1 MKKVLII
8 AYYWPPAGGPGVQ
21 RWVKFVKYL
30 RNFGIEPIVYV
41 PENPTYPLVDTN
53 IGQDL
58 PGDIT
63 VLKKPIKEP
72 YKLASLFF
80 KKKTKSMSA
89 GMVPRHKAT
98 FLEKC
103 LLWVRGNL
111 FIPDARIAWVSPSVH
126 FLKNYMTAHTID
138 TLITTGPPHSMHLI
152 GLQLKELLPISWIA
166 DFRDPWTTIGYHQS
180 LRLGKAAAKK
190 HEYLEQSV
198 LQKADAVLVTSYT
211 TQKELQQKTI
221 KPVYVITNGYDTSTA
236 GKVPLSKKFTIAHIG
251 SLLSGRNPEVLWKV
265 FSEMIMEDPDF
276 SDNFELQLIGKV
288 SQEVYEK
295 ISSYG
300 LERYISYEGYVTHE
314 QAIHYQRA
322 AQVLLLVE
330 IDSDITK
337 GIIPGKVFE
346 YMVSGRHIL
355 AIGPERWDVSTII
368 SRTNTGRGFKS
379 TDATALTEYLKYMF
393 LCYKEGNLAVSAIGL
408 QQYSRKALTSQL
420 AQVIQSLE

>member
-111 FIPDARIAWVSPSVH
+111 FIPDARIAWVSPS
-126 FLKNYMTAHTID
+126 FI
-138 TLITTGPPHSMHLI
+138 
-152 GLQLKELLPISWIA
+152 
-166 DFRDPWTTIGYHQS
+166 F
-180 LRLGKAAAKK
+180 
-190 HEYLEQSV
+190 
-198 LQKADAVLVTSYT
+198 
-211 TQKELQQKTI
+211 
-221 KPVYVITNGYDTSTA
+221 
-236 GKVPLSKKFTIAHIG
+236 
-251 SLLSGRNPEVLWKV
+251 
-265 FSEMIMEDPDF
+265 
-276 SDNFELQLIGKV
+276 
-288 SQEVYEK
+288 
-295 ISSYG
+295 
-300 LERYISYEGYVTHE
+300 
-314 QAIHYQRA
+314 
-322 AQVLLLVE
+322 
-330 IDSDITK
+330 
-337 GIIPGKVFE
+337 
-346 YMVSGRHIL
+346 
-355 AIGPERWDVSTII
+355 
-368 SRTNTGRGFKS
+368 
-379 TDATALTEYLKYMF
+379 
-393 LCYKEGNLAVSAIGL
+393 
-408 QQYSRKALTSQL
+408 
-420 AQVIQSLE
+420 